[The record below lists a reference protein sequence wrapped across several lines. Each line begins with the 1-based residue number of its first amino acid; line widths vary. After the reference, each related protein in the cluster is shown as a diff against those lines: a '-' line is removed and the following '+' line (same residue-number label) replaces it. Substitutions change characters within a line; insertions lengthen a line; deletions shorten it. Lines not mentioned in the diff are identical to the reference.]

1 MTCTSCGHE
10 NAAGSV
16 FCMRCGA
23 PVQQSIGG
31 APAESTPV
39 YGIPPEA
46 ATGYGSSPFVA
57 SYAGFWMR
65 FFAALL
71 DAIIVFVITLVI
83 FIPLGIILG
92 IVGAAGA
99 MSGGETDIA
108 QMVEGP
114 LMALNY
120 VVSIALQWLYEAGL
134 TASAKQ
140 ATLGKLAL
148 GIKVTDLDGKRI
160 SFGRASGR
168 HFAKYLSTIILL
180 IGYLMQPF
188 TQKKQALH
196 DILAGTLVVK

>member
-1 MTCTSCGHE
+1 
-10 NAAGSV
+10 
-16 FCMRCGA
+16 MRCGA
-23 PVQQSIGG
+23 PLQQSIGG
-31 APAESTPV
+31 APVESAPV
-39 YGIPPEA
+39 YGVPPEA
-46 ATGYGSSPFVA
+46 ATGFGPSTFVPR
-57 SYAGFWMR
+57 YAGFWLR
-65 FFAALL
+65 FAAALL
-71 DAIIVFVITLVI
+71 DAILVFVITLVI
-83 FIPLGIILG
+83 FIPLGIVLG

-99 MSGGETDIA
+99 LSGGETDVAKLI
-108 QMVEGP
+108 EGP

-120 VVSIALQWLYEAGL
+120 VVSILLQWLYEAGL

-180 IGYLMQPF
+180 VGYLMQPF

-196 DILAGTLVVK
+196 DILAATLVVKQ